1 MVISLMGYHIIRLKV
16 EEINTILRIAYHG
29 LFNTK
34 NSDID
39 MKNQKCKAKFFKKVT
54 DKEIDGLSEPKI
66 VT

>member
-1 MVISLMGYHIIRLKV
+1 MVISLLGYHIISLKV

-34 NSDID
+34 NKDVD
-39 MKNQKCKAKFFKKVT
+39 RKNQKCKGKYIKKVT